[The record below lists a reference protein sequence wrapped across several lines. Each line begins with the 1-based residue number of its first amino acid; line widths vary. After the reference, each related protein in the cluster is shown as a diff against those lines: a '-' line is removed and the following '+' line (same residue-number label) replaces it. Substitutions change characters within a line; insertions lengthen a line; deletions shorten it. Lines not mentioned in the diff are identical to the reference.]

1 MPTATACSGSPAK
14 RITSPAAR
22 AKPSSASGATEIHTI
37 LGLLVGV
44 EYTLRLIP
52 TKVGALD
59 GLPSNEATGIPY
71 APSVGVGADS
81 GGGGGDG
88 GGGDGGGDSEPEAW
102 LADLEVFDPNG
113 DEVAL
118 SPPFSTPNA
127 SYSASVAND
136 VGWVTFKPT
145 KNDPASV
152 VVYEDGANQALT
164 DVDGNRADFQVNPNE
179 GVNVVKV
186 RVSHPGAQSQGTYTV
201 TITRAAAN
209 DGNDN
214 QNNNAP
220 EFSAATATRDF
231 DENVADATSTGIDL
245 GVPITASDDDNDND
259 SLTYTLEGSDEAD
272 FVLNP
277 STGQLSTRSG
287 TNYSYETNS
296 SYSVTVKADDGNGG
310 SDTIAVTIDIN
321 DLEEKPL
328 EPDAPTVSPVSGRW
342 TNLTVTWEP
351 PTNTGRP
358 SIGSYD
364 LQYKKSTETDQDWQ
378 DGSQN
383 VSGTTTDLTSL
394 DASTAY
400 DVQVRATNAD
410 GDGPWS
416 DEGIGAT
423 GDPPPQIEGSATRSF
438 DEDVGDGTRTGVD
451 VGAPVTASD
460 HGANHSY
467 TLSGTDA
474 SSFSIGSSTGQIR
487 TLSGSNYDYETQ
499 SSYSAIVDSNDGSG
513 GTEAI
518 LVTINVNDV
527 AEKPTKP
534 AAPTVDNL
542 AGNTRVLYVT
552 WTAPSN
558 TGRPPILHYDLQ
570 YREAPSG
577 PWYDGPQDEPGLM
590 ASITDLSP
598 STEYDVQ
605 VRATNVDGDGLWS
618 DDGSA
623 TTSAALP
630 ETCLVSENGNSRLAD
645 GFTPKEGRVEVC
657 AEDPD
662 TSGQYIWGAVC
673 DDYWTDDDARVV
685 CKQLGY
691 YDSEPI
697 GGRFLSAYFGES
709 SLDFLL
715 DDMLCS
721 GHGIEP
727 SAVHGRER
735 RFGQHQDRHPQLQGV

>member
-1 MPTATACSGSPAK
+1 M
-14 RITSPAAR
+14 
-22 AKPSSASGATEIHTI
+22 
-37 LGLLVGV
+37 
-44 EYTLRLIP
+44 
-52 TKVGALD
+52 
-59 GLPSNEATGIPY
+59 
-71 APSVGVGADS
+71 
-81 GGGGGDG
+81 
-88 GGGDGGGDSEPEAW
+88 
-102 LADLEVFDPNG
+102 
-113 DEVAL
+113 
-118 SPPFSTPNA
+118 
-127 SYSASVAND
+127 
-136 VGWVTFKPT
+136 
-145 KNDPASV
+145 
-152 VVYEDGANQALT
+152 
-164 DVDGNRADFQVNPNE
+164 
-179 GVNVVKV
+179 
-186 RVSHPGAQSQGTYTV
+186 
-201 TITRAAAN
+201 
-209 DGNDN
+209 
-214 QNNNAP
+214 
-220 EFSAATATRDF
+220 
-231 DENVADATSTGIDL
+231 
-245 GVPITASDDDNDND
+245 
-259 SLTYTLEGSDEAD
+259 
-272 FVLNP
+272 
-277 STGQLSTRSG
+277 
-287 TNYSYETNS
+287 
-296 SYSVTVKADDGNGG
+296 
-310 SDTIAVTIDIN
+310 
-321 DLEEKPL
+321 
-328 EPDAPTVSPVSGRW
+328 
-342 TNLTVTWEP
+342 
-351 PTNTGRP
+351 
-358 SIGSYD
+358 
-364 LQYKKSTETDQDWQ
+364 
-378 DGSQN
+378 
-383 VSGTTTDLTSL
+383 
-394 DASTAY
+394 
-400 DVQVRATNAD
+400 QVRATNAD

-416 DEGIGAT
+416 DEGIGTT

-474 SSFSIGSSTGQIR
+474 GSFSVGSSTGQIR
-487 TLSGSNYDYETQ
+487 TLSGANYDYETQ

-577 PWYDGPQDEPGLM
+577 PWYDGPQDEPGFM

-630 ETCLVSENGNSRLAD
+630 ETCLMAENGNTRLAD

-657 AEDPD
+657 AEDPG

-685 CKQLGY
+685 CRQQGY

-709 SLDFLL
+709 PLDFLL
-715 DDMLCS
+715 DDMLCRGTESNLLQCMVAS
-721 GHGIEP
+721 GGLASARIGI
-727 SAVHGRER
+727 HNCK
-735 RFGQHQDRHPQLQGV
+735 GV